1 MRQRLVKL
9 PRTNTLVTA
18 WSYKSMK
25 ANRSLFDYQ
34 KKSLSAV
41 ELALRQVRIS
51 RTVASEHNH
60 KIISSSKCVS
70 ITKFYKFGSQYWRLL
85 LRQCL

>member
-9 PRTNTLVTA
+9 PRTNTHVTA

-25 ANRSLFDYQ
+25 TNRSLFEYK

-41 ELALRQVRIS
+41 ELALRQVY
-51 RTVASEHNH
+51 VL
-60 KIISSSKCVS
+60 VV
-70 ITKFYKFGSQYWRLL
+70 Q
-85 LRQCL
+85 